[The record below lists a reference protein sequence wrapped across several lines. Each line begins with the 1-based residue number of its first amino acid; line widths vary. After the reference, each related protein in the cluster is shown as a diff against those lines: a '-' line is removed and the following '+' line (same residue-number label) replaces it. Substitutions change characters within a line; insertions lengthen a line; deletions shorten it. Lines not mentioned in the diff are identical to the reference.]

1 MKNKITSLLLLSL
14 GFSIPISAQEKKAD
28 ESAKMQW
35 FQDAKLGVFIHWG
48 IYSVNG
54 ISESWAFFNNY
65 INHDNYMKQLNGFN
79 ASRYNPDEWTKLI
92 KESGAQ
98 YSVITT
104 RHHDGISLWDS
115 KADKAITTFKD
126 AAAKENLIAPFVSGL
141 KKAGLKTGLYY
152 SLPDWSHPYYDVNT
166 RTKKRYEI
174 AQDQT
179 RWKNYVKYYQTQLNE
194 LSAQY
199 KPDLIWFDG
208 DWEHSSAEW
217 QAPQTLANLRK
228 YNPNIIINSRLNNHG
243 DYETPE
249 QGIPVVAP
257 QSKYWELCYTM
268 NDSWGYQPFD
278 RNYKTPNMIV
288 RTLADVISMGGNLL
302 IDIGP
307 KADGSIPAEQVKI
320 LENLGRWTK
329 KYSEAIYTTRQ
340 GLPFSNYRGKSAL
353 SKDGKKLFLY
363 LEEAKDFTKIYG
375 LSTAPVSARIIG
387 DTNAKVNYT
396 QDKNGNLTLNFT
408 STQFD
413 KDVTVV
419 QLNFNEP
426 VKYTDKI
433 NDTPTSLQAQLEN
446 SNAKDAAYEIASQLH
461 RGDNLLAQSGITA
474 DGMDMKIK
482 TSSKTNPEVL
492 NWISKNAEALY
503 ETGAGL
509 PNGHYSGMSSLSK
522 DKQTLYLFVEGTP
535 TGPIAIKGL
544 KNNIS
549 RIRIAGEGSIIPH
562 RIYNKLYWSAVPG
575 IVYIDVPKERLDKN
589 LTVIAVLLDKP
600 VELYREKIGAVESN
614 L

>member
-65 INHDNYMKQLNGFN
+65 INHDNYMNQLNGFN

-141 KKAGLKTGLYY
+141 KKAGIKTGLYY

-174 AQDQT
+174 AQDPT

-340 GLPFSNYRGKSAL
+340 GLPFANYRGKSAL

-375 LSTAPVSARIIG
+375 LTTAPVSARIIG

-408 STQFD
+408 NAQFD

-419 QLNFNEP
+419 ELNFNEP

-433 NDTPTSLQAQLEN
+433 IDAPTSLQAQLEN
-446 SNAKDAAYEIASQLH
+446 SNTKDAAYEIASQLH
-461 RGDNLLAQSGITA
+461 KGNNLLAQSGITP

-503 ETGAGL
+503 DTGAGL
-509 PNGHYSGMSSLSK
+509 PNGHYSGMSALSK
-522 DKQTLYLFVEGTP
+522 DRQTLYLFVEGTP
-535 TGPIAIKGL
+535 TGPIALKGL

-562 RIYNKLYWSAVPG
+562 HIYNKLYWSAVPG
-575 IVYIDVPKERLDKN
+575 IVYIDVPKERLDRS